1 MLTSILFFLLYL
13 AIAVIVIELIFYIL
27 ALIIPSFVLNTR
39 IRGLLYAIVF
49 IILLIWV
56 LNHAGVHI

>member
-27 ALIIPSFVLNTR
+27 ALIIPSFVLNAR
-39 IRGLLYAIVF
+39 IRGLIYAIVF

-56 LNHAGVHI
+56 LNHAGVHV

>member
-39 IRGLLYAIVF
+39 IRGLIYAIVF

-56 LNHAGVHI
+56 LNHAGVHA